1 MKIKTHIAVKESYT
15 LVNKSEAFL
24 ACIKNLFKVYVIYNK
39 YNKIAFLN
47 MPIISRCV

>member
-15 LVNKSEAFL
+15 LVNKSEAVL
-24 ACIKNLFKVYVIYNK
+24 ACIKNLVEVYVIYYK

-47 MPIISRCV
+47 MLALCKCN